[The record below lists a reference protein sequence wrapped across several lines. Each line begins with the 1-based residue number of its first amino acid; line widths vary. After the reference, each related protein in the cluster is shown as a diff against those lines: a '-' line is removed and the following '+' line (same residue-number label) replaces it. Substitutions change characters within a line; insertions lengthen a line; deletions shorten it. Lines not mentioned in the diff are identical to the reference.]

1 MSGTADRSLF
11 LRPLEGI
18 QAEGWPV
25 MRGIAT
31 RMNLFFQS
39 EQAEVSGAVRSET
52 GYLDVVPEQVR
63 VAGDWIRLSGEEL
76 LLVVEA
82 GSPSE
87 VGSDL
92 EIFAYAMSHHVGGMN
107 AFGRVDV
114 VGATGCM
121 DVMVA
126 GPPTGEGRIDP
137 ALHAEGLGLGL
148 LADLKLKLLP
158 D

>member
-82 GSPSE
+82 WSPSQ
-87 VGSDL
+87 VCSDL
-92 EIFAYAMSHHVGGMN
+92 QVF
-107 AFGRVDV
+107 
-114 VGATGCM
+114 
-121 DVMVA
+121 
-126 GPPTGEGRIDP
+126 P
-137 ALHAEGLGLGL
+137 
-148 LADLKLKLLP
+148 
-158 D
+158 